1 MSDVEEDFAV
11 LKGHVDHGRFTRFA
25 GTQGWKLQHTFPQ
38 TPAEP
43 FFEEVW
49 STPDESNAIHYV
61 DDPRFTCRLLRIRG
75 PELRSIL
82 LEVSRKLGFYDDDEL
97 VTDAAGAEEQ
107 EEAVHAILRMGV
119 GLRSFRPDALEV
131 YAAYLQHT
139 DPTVRMAAIQG
150 IAYHHWPEAQR
161 LLADVVASD
170 PDQEVSDFAA
180 PILETS
186 RRKHG
191 DKLAGAPPVR

>member
-1 MSDVEEDFAV
+1 MIDLEEDFAV

-25 GTQGWKLQHTFPQ
+25 EGQGWNLQHTFPQ
-38 TPAEP
+38 SSADP

-49 STPDESNAIHYV
+49 STADKTNAIHYV
-61 DDPRFTCRLLRIRG
+61 DDPRFTCRFLRIRG

-97 VTDAAGAEEQ
+97 VLDAAGAEEQ
-107 EEAVHAILRMGV
+107 EEAVHAILRLGV
-119 GLRSFRPDALEV
+119 GLRTFRPDAFKV
-131 YAAYLQHT
+131 YTDYLQHS
-139 DPTVRMAAIQG
+139 DPMVRMATIQA
-150 IAYHHWPEAQR
+150 IAYHHWPEAQK
-161 LLADVVASD
+161 LLAGVVVDD
-170 PDQEVSDFAA
+170 PDQAVRDFTK

-191 DKLAGAPPVR
+191 DL